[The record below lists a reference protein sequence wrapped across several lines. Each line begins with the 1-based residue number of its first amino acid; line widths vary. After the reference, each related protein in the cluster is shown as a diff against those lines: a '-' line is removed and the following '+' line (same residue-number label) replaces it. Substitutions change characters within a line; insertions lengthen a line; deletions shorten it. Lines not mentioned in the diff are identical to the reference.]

1 MKIASTGGI
10 AMARARRSIL
20 VRLNWVFSRARR
32 LLFAGE
38 PLRVS
43 SLSTS
48 EGALR

>member
-10 AMARARRSIL
+10 AMALAPKHL